1 MEIRRSGNA
10 TTVMKKCP
18 YCAEEIQDEA
28 VKCKH
33 CGEFLDES
41 KRPIHHTPPPLP
53 AANTLP
59 WYFRT
64 AFIIIVLLSLPPLA
78 LPSIIWHP
86 RLSLPAKIAISAVI
100 LLISWGAWVATV
112 RSIEIFNEAMETIKG
127 MQM

>member
-1 MEIRRSGNA
+1 
-10 TTVMKKCP
+10 MKKCP

-53 AANTLP
+53 VANTLP

-64 AFIIIVLLSLPPLA
+64 AFIVIVLLSLPPLA

-86 RLSLPAKIAISAVI
+86 KLSKTAKIAISAVI